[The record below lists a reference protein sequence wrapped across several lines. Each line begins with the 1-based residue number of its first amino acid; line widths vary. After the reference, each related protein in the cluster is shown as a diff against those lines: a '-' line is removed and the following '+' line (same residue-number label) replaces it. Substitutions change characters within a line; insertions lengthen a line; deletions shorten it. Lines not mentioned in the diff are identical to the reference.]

1 MAKND
6 SMAQSPFR
14 CMAKYSS
21 NKMQCQA
28 AKAVVPADEKHLG
41 LCHRVE

>member
-1 MAKND
+1 
-6 SMAQSPFR
+6 
-14 CMAKYSS
+14 MAKYSS
-21 NKMQCQA
+21 EQMLCQA